1 MNLWKSLLCFWVV
14 LVLAFVPAWRLAT
27 AGEHDAELI
36 PRLGETTAEF
46 EARINGLARP
56 VSPSQPLSVTLV
68 ADQQGHFFVE
78 PIVNGIRLRMLV
90 DTGATLVVL
99 SRDDAR
105 RIGINPQ
112 ASDFQAKVSTANGV
126 VSVAPIRLKEVVI
139 GEISVRDI
147 PAAVFPENKLQIGLL
162 GMSLLSKLS
171 HFEVAAGRLIL
182 KQ

>member
-1 MNLWKSLLCFWVV
+1 MV
-14 LVLAFVPAWRLAT
+14 LVLAFAPAWRLAT
-27 AGEHDAELI
+27 AGEDDAELI

-46 EARINGLARP
+46 EARINGLARS

>member
-1 MNLWKSLLCFWVV
+1 MAGTWPKRALLDPHGFD
-14 LVLAFVPAWRLAT
+14 
-27 AGEHDAELI
+27 AGKKITGRKRHI
-36 PRLGETTAEF
+36 
-46 EARINGLARP
+46 
-56 VSPSQPLSVTLV
+56 
-68 ADQQGHFFVE
+68 
-78 PIVNGIRLRMLV
+78 LV